1 MRIQEGEEE
10 VKVGIEGSE
19 VGTTKQGS
27 IEGDGA
33 QSVRGVEVLFV
44 EGRDFRS

>member
-1 MRIQEGEEE
+1 MRIQEGEDE

-27 IEGDGA
+27 SEGGRGA
-33 QSVRGVEVLFV
+33 KC
-44 EGRDFRS
+44 EGRGGVVR